1 MSFDIFR
8 VDWITVDSIIIIALI
23 LTLIAIKIIKQL
35 TRWRNSLVN
44 EKLEQSM
51 FYGNLLMLNSVKIKV
66 NYWNF
71 IKNSEDYTNQI
82 ILFVLRTRK
91 NNRLLHALMEGVA
104 SLGLNIIDVKFEILI
119 KERTQNDLL
128 EDLGEMIHSILKYM
142 DQENDM
148 SYIIV
153 SLREKPI
160 NTIIEEESCKLQIAI
175 NPKFSQINYDV
186 LTANLR
192 SNSIYNLVVSEYSL
206 KFIRNHWNKNIF
218 KTNQEAPSNLTLI
231 KNATRKFKYYETLLF
246 GILTGL
252 ITQKLKKEQ

>member
-1 MSFDIFR
+1 MSFDIFH

-44 EKLEQSM
+44 EKLDQSK
-51 FYGNLLMLNSVKIKV
+51 FYGNLLMLNSVKLKV

-91 NNRLLHALMEGVA
+91 KTRLLHALMEGVA
-104 SLGLNIIDVKFEILI
+104 SLGLNVIDVKFEILI
-119 KERTQNDLL
+119 KERNQNDLI
-128 EDLGEMIHSILKYM
+128 EDLREMIHSILKYM
-142 DQENDM
+142 DQKNHM

-153 SLREKPI
+153 SLREKPF
-160 NTIIEEESCKLQIAI
+160 NTIIKEESCKLQIAI
-175 NPKFSQINYDV
+175 NPKFSQISYDM

-192 SNSIYNLVVSEYSL
+192 TNSNYNLVISEYSL
-206 KFIRNHWNKNIF
+206 KFIRNHWNKYIF
-218 KTNQEAPSNLTLI
+218 KTDQETPSNLTLI
-231 KNATRKFKYYETLLF
+231 KNSTRKFKYYETLLF

-252 ITQKLKKEQ
+252 ITQKLKKE